1 MAVFT
6 VIDHTE
12 LGASAVSFDV
22 TSIPSSYDH
31 LLIVASLRTDIANTL
46 AINKLNFNGDTGSN
60 YSDTQLQA
68 ATATVTSG
76 QNLAGRTYMR
86 VGQVSGAS
94 LLANS
99 FGVLKIWIPNYANTA
114 NFKQALTQSNTGGD
128 STSDGWWSMNIDA
141 GLWSSTAAIDQVTL
155 ATTPSAPEVGYV
167 QYSTFTLYGIT
178 GA

>member
-99 FGVLKIWIPNYANTA
+99 FGVLKIWIPNYANTTG
-114 NFKQALTQSNTGGD
+114 NKQAIVQTAVENNEGTVDYWNLTHNALMWD
-128 STSDGWWSMNIDA
+128 
-141 GLWSSTAAIDQVTL
+141 STAAITDIEISE
-155 ATTPSAPEVGYV
+155 PNVGMA